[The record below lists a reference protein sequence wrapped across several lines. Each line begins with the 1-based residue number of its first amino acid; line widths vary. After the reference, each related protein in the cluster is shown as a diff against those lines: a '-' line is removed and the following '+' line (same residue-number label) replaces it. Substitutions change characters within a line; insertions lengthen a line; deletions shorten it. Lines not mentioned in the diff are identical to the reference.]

1 MKADLKLDLERTVL
15 LIVDLQEDQRSDPLC
30 VVENLDEV
38 LANAARLL
46 GAARANGVK
55 VFHAAFVRD
64 FEKRPPR
71 PFEPLAADGGPA
83 FSRKGS
89 ALVAICHEVAPLAGE
104 VVIEK
109 NDASA
114 FDDASL
120 EGRLKAHHVEWLIIA
135 GVWTEA
141 CVAASV
147 RDAMAAGFRVLLA
160 KDACAS
166 GTVAMHLTGVLNL
179 ANRLYGGA
187 VADTERTV
195 TLLRGGSAKVWRN
208 VGPMPFRF
216 QLATVESLY
225 NSL

>member
-1 MKADLKLDLERTVL
+1 MKADVKLDLERTAL

-30 VVENLDEV
+30 VAEKFDEV

-55 VFHAAFVRD
+55 VFHAAFMRD

-71 PFEPLAADGGPA
+71 PFEPLAVDGGPA

-89 ALVAICHEVAPLAGE
+89 ALVAICHEVAPLHGE
-104 VVIEK
+104 AVIEK

-114 FDDASL
+114 FDEGSL
-120 EGRLKAHHVEWLIIA
+120 EGRLKAQHVEWLVIA

-147 RDAMAAGFRVLLA
+147 RDAMAAGFRVLLV

-166 GTVAMHLTGVLNL
+166 GTVAMHQTGVLNL

-187 VADTERTV
+187 IADTERTA
-195 TLLRGGSAKVWRN
+195 TLLRGGSARVWRN
-208 VGPMPFRF
+208 VGPVPLRF
-216 QLATVESLY
+216 QLETVEPLY